1 MKKLIV
7 IVIMVLSVASCQ
19 QSQKMGFVDN
29 SVLINDYQEKKDIE
43 AKLKT
48 KIASYEK
55 RRDSLGQAF
64 QLEVKAAEV
73 KARSMSQANLQ
84 KLQQEFQQKEQII
97 SQQLQFEQQQ
107 IAQESQSQNDSLIK
121 KVRGFVKEY
130 GETNGYSY
138 ILGSNEAGSVMYGNN
153 DADLTQTILYALNEA
168 YKNKK

>member
-1 MKKLIV
+1 
-7 IVIMVLSVASCQ
+7 
-19 QSQKMGFVDN
+19 
-29 SVLINDYQEKKDIE
+29 
-43 AKLKT
+43 
-48 KIASYEK
+48 
-55 RRDSLGQAF
+55 
-64 QLEVKAAEV
+64 
-73 KARSMSQANLQ
+73 MSQANLQ

-153 DADLTQTILYALNEA
+153 DADLTQTILDALNEA